1 MSLLSPKFRDGMIF
15 IRRLQD
21 SLCKGLNLLLRS
33 FYGTVCTAVASRER
47 RILRESPSMGPVALE
62 FPRPQLAGDP
72 TNDLGGG
79 PYLAIG
85 HARVL
90 LVAKPYIHE

>member
-1 MSLLSPKFRDGMIF
+1 
-15 IRRLQD
+15 
-21 SLCKGLNLLLRS
+21 
-33 FYGTVCTAVASRER
+33 
-47 RILRESPSMGPVALE
+47 MGPVALE

>member
-1 MSLLSPKFRDGMIF
+1 MQMRTSEID
-15 IRRLQD
+15 
-21 SLCKGLNLLLRS
+21 LNVVHVDES
-33 FYGTVCTAVASRER
+33 SKVASQSR
-47 RILRESPSMGPVALE
+47 RSLQMGPVALE